1 MTDRE
6 LQKLKRVELL
16 RLLVEQSRELD
27 ALRKELEETKKQ
39 LVDRELHMQK
49 AGSIAEASMQLN
61 GVFEAA
67 QRAADQYLESIRYQ
81 SEHVEEK
88 CAALEA
94 ATRLRCE
101 QMVKEAEATVQQAQ
115 KDSDE
120 CWRDV
125 KGKLEGFLQQQTAL
139 QGLLSRKP
147 GEETE

>member
-16 RLLVEQSRELD
+16 QLLVEQSRELD

-39 LVDRELHMQK
+39 LADRELHMQE

-147 GEETE
+147 SEETE

>member
-16 RLLVEQSRELD
+16 QLLLEQSRELD
-27 ALRKELEETKKQ
+27 ALRQELAQARRELEA
-39 LVDRELHMQK
+39 RELRLQD

-81 SEHVEEK
+81 SEHMDEK
-88 CAALEA
+88 CAAMEE
-94 ATRLRCE
+94 ATRLRCD
-101 QMVKEAEATVQQAQ
+101 QMLKEAEASVQQAQ

-125 KGKLEGFLQQQTAL
+125 KGKLEDYLRQQTAL
-139 QGLLSRKP
+139 QGLLSRTP

>member
-16 RLLVEQSRELD
+16 QLLVEQSRELD
-27 ALRKELEETKKQ
+27 ALRRELEETKKQ
-39 LVDRELHMQK
+39 LADRE
-49 AGSIAEASMQLN
+49 
-61 GVFEAA
+61 
-67 QRAADQYLESIRYQ
+67 YLESIRYQ

>member
-16 RLLVEQSRELD
+16 QLLVEQSREMD
-27 ALRKELEETKKQ
+27 ALRKELEEARQQ
-39 LVDRELHMQK
+39 LADRELHMRE

>member
-1 MTDRE
+1 MDIDG
-6 LQKLKRVELL
+6 LGPAVVQ
-16 RLLVEQSRELD
+16 LLVEQSRELD
-27 ALRKELEETKKQ
+27 ALRQELAQARRELEA
-39 LVDRELHMQK
+39 RELRLQE

-81 SEHVEEK
+81 SEHMDEK
-88 CAALEA
+88 CAAMEE
-94 ATRLRCE
+94 ATRLRCD
-101 QMVKEAEATVQQAQ
+101 QMLKEAEASVQQAQ

-125 KGKLEGFLQQQTAL
+125 KGKLEDYLRQQTAL
-139 QGLLSRKP
+139 QGLLSRTP

>member
-16 RLLVEQSRELD
+16 QLLVEQSRELD
-27 ALRKELEETKKQ
+27 ALRRKLEETKKQ
-39 LVDRELHMQK
+39 LADRELHMQE

>member
-16 RLLVEQSRELD
+16 QLLVEQSRELD
-27 ALRKELEETKKQ
+27 ALRRELEETKKQ
-39 LVDRELHMQK
+39 LADRELHMQE

-81 SEHVEEK
+81 SKHVEEK

-94 ATRLRCE
+94 TTRLRCE

>member
-16 RLLVEQSRELD
+16 QLLVEQSRELD
-27 ALRKELEETKKQ
+27 ALRQELAQARRELEA
-39 LVDRELHMQK
+39 RELQLQE

-81 SEHVEEK
+81 SEHMEEK
-88 CAALEA
+88 CAAMEE
-94 ATRLRCE
+94 ATRLRCD
-101 QMVKEAEATVQQAQ
+101 QMLKEAEATVQQAQ

-125 KGKLEGFLQQQTAL
+125 KGKLEDYLRQQTAL
-139 QGLLSRKP
+139 QGLLSRAP
-147 GEETE
+147 GEEME

>member
-1 MTDRE
+1 MKDRE

-16 RLLVEQSRELD
+16 QLLVEQSRELD
-27 ALRKELEETKKQ
+27 ALRRELEETKKQ
-39 LVDRELHMQK
+39 LADRELHMQE

>member
-16 RLLVEQSRELD
+16 QLLVEQGKELD
-27 ALRKELEETKKQ
+27 ALRQELAQARRELEA
-39 LVDRELHMQK
+39 RELHLQE

-67 QRAADQYLESIRYQ
+67 QRAADQYLESIRCQ
-81 SEHVEEK
+81 SEHMEEK
-88 CAALEA
+88 CAAMEE
-94 ATRLRCE
+94 ATRLRCD
-101 QMVKEAEATVQQAQ
+101 QMLKEAEASVQQAQ

-125 KGKLEGFLQQQTAL
+125 KGKLEDYLRQQTAL
-139 QGLLSRKP
+139 QGLLSRTL
-147 GEETE
+147 GEETK

>member
-16 RLLVEQSRELD
+16 QLLVEQGKELD
-27 ALRKELEETKKQ
+27 ALRQELAQARRELEA
-39 LVDRELHMQK
+39 RELHLQE

-81 SEHVEEK
+81 SEHMEEK
-88 CAALEA
+88 CAAMEE
-94 ATRLRCE
+94 ATRLRCD
-101 QMVKEAEATVQQAQ
+101 QMLKEAEASVQQAQ

-125 KGKLEGFLQQQTAL
+125 KGKLEDYLRQQTAL
-139 QGLLSRKP
+139 QGLLSRTL
-147 GEETE
+147 GEETK

>member
-16 RLLVEQSRELD
+16 QLLVEQSRELD
-27 ALRKELEETKKQ
+27 ELRQELAQARRELEA
-39 LVDRELHMQK
+39 RELRLQE

-81 SEHVEEK
+81 SEHMEEK
-88 CAALEA
+88 CAAMEE
-94 ATRLRCE
+94 ATRLRCD
-101 QMVKEAEATVQQAQ
+101 QMLKEAEASVQQAQ

-125 KGKLEGFLQQQTAL
+125 RGKLEDYLRQQTAL
-139 QGLLSRKP
+139 QGLLSRTL
-147 GEETE
+147 GEETK

>member
-16 RLLVEQSRELD
+16 QLLVEQSREMD
-27 ALRKELEETKKQ
+27 ALRKELEEARQQ
-39 LVDRELHMQK
+39 LADRKLHMQE

>member
-16 RLLVEQSRELD
+16 QLLVEQSRELD
-27 ALRKELEETKKQ
+27 ALRQELAQARRELEA
-39 LVDRELHMQK
+39 RELRLQE

-81 SEHVEEK
+81 SEHMEEK
-88 CAALEA
+88 CAAMEE
-94 ATRLRCE
+94 ATRLRCD
-101 QMVKEAEATVQQAQ
+101 QMLKEAEASVQQAQ

-125 KGKLEGFLQQQTAL
+125 KGKLEDYLRQQTAL
-139 QGLLSRKP
+139 QGLLSRTP

>member
-16 RLLVEQSRELD
+16 QLLVEQSRELD
-27 ALRKELEETKKQ
+27 ALRRELEETKKQ
-39 LVDRELHMQK
+39 LADRELHMQE

-139 QGLLSRKP
+139 QGLLSRKQ

>member
-16 RLLVEQSRELD
+16 QLLVEQSRELD
-27 ALRKELEETKKQ
+27 ALRRELEETKKQ
-39 LVDRELHMQK
+39 LADRELHMQE

-101 QMVKEAEATVQQAQ
+101 QRVKEAEATVQQAQ

>member
-16 RLLVEQSRELD
+16 QLLVEQSRELD
-27 ALRKELEETKKQ
+27 ALRQELAQARRELEA
-39 LVDRELHMQK
+39 RELRLQE

-81 SEHVEEK
+81 SEHMDEK
-88 CAALEA
+88 CAAMEE
-94 ATRLRCE
+94 ATRLRCD
-101 QMVKEAEATVQQAQ
+101 QMLKEAEASVQQAQ

-125 KGKLEGFLQQQTAL
+125 KGKLEDYLRQQTAL
-139 QGLLSRKP
+139 QGLLSRTP

>member
-6 LQKLKRVELL
+6 LQKLKRVELQQ
-16 RLLVEQSRELD
+16 LLVEQSRELD
-27 ALRKELEETKKQ
+27 ALRRELEETKKQ
-39 LVDRELHMQK
+39 LADRELHMQE

-101 QMVKEAEATVQQAQ
+101 QMVKKAEATVQQAQ

>member
-16 RLLVEQSRELD
+16 QLLVEQSRELD
-27 ALRKELEETKKQ
+27 ALRRELEETKKQ
-39 LVDRELHMQK
+39 LADRELHMRE

>member
-16 RLLVEQSRELD
+16 QLLVEQSRELD
-27 ALRKELEETKKQ
+27 ALRQELAQARRELEA
-39 LVDRELHMQK
+39 RELRLQE
-49 AGSIAEASMQLN
+49 AGSIAAASMQLN

-81 SEHVEEK
+81 SEHMEEK
-88 CAALEA
+88 CAAMEE
-94 ATRLRCE
+94 ATRLRCD
-101 QMVKEAEATVQQAQ
+101 QMLKEAEASVQQAQ

-125 KGKLEGFLQQQTAL
+125 KGKLEDYLRQQTAL
-139 QGLLSRKP
+139 QGLLSRTP

>member
-16 RLLVEQSRELD
+16 QLLVEQSRELD
-27 ALRKELEETKKQ
+27 ALRQELAQARRELEA
-39 LVDRELHMQK
+39 RELRLQE

-81 SEHVEEK
+81 SEHMDEK
-88 CAALEA
+88 CAAMEE
-94 ATRLRCE
+94 ATRLRCD
-101 QMVKEAEATVQQAQ
+101 QMLKEAEATVQQAQ

-125 KGKLEGFLQQQTAL
+125 KGKLEDYLRQQTAL
-139 QGLLSRKP
+139 QGLLSRTP